1 MKKKYFVSTVRR
13 LLVLLTVLLTGSH
26 VIQADPVAQAVWC
39 DGNKTLYFVYKEP
52 ISVGGTYD
60 GQTVTQVW
68 SGEAVTNTGTLAPN
82 YPGWYTWN
90 QDNAGAVWKNATTI
104 KFDVSFVAVAPKS
117 LFNWFFDFR
126 EVTSITGLNYLD
138 TSQATT
144 MFQMFM
150 YCSKLET
157 IDVSH
162 FDMGMVANVGSMFR
176 ECTALTKIYC
186 NQTWLHITS
195 SDHMFT
201 NSYKLWGGTK
211 RDGYNRNISYA
222 NPFTGYF
229 TATPVIA
236 GDGSEGSP
244 FVLRHTTHWDALAD
258 YVAAGN
264 DCSGLYFKLGS
275 NLKVTKRIGAAGHP
289 FSGTFSGSY
298 AVENPTPPRYIPYVL
313 SVDIDGGSDEF
324 VAPFAYIQGA
334 TIKDLSVTG
343 SVKGSMHSA
352 GLVGNIVNGDINNF
366 IINCRVATTVTTT
379 DQYAGGVVGHGHAAK
394 VDVDG
399 CLFEGTIKRES
410 SGGRYAGA
418 IMGWCDNKTNINILD
433 CVEKGTYTN
442 FSYTQLNYCYSGSA
456 TPFAGDNCF
465 NFHNWSVGKKA
476 FEITLDDDDVLKPV
490 TEEHVYRASSLIKY
504 NGGAM
509 SYLPEAE
516 DDDDLMVFAA
526 KDDTFSFELTSGTF
540 NGVKDEDSNNVECTG
555 AGTTVNPYQFTMP
568 AKSVTVSA
576 DEGTAYALLIGT
588 TKLVFAYSK
597 STLTVGESFESYGT
611 ITELWSGDAV
621 IKSGW
626 SAPGWYK
633 ESDNNV
639 TEVVFDETFAQVKPT
654 SFFWWFCK
662 FQKLTTITDIQY
674 LNTSEATTMNSMFYN
689 CFVLPSINVNGF
701 DVSKVTNVTTMFS
714 GCSALTTIT
723 CSNSWNIA
731 ESSNMFSSCTKLKNY
746 DPNRVDGTMANPA
759 TGYFTPGATPVVIPG
774 SGTMYDPYRI
784 GTLSQWNKFAE
795 NVNGGDNYSGKY
807 VKLTAD
813 IENITTMIGT
823 AENAFAGHFD
833 GDGHVLTVNITS
845 GDLYAAPFRHVYGW
859 IDNLSVSGTITTS
872 NKHAGGIV
880 GLATYLELRNCA
892 SDVAINSS
900 VDGDGSH
907 GGLVGLIQ
915 NPKYATI
922 GYGYSVE
929 GCRFSGKL
937 LGGSTTHCSGLV
949 GYTDIRGVG
958 LTVEKCLFA
967 PAEVTG
973 CATDSK
979 TIARYDGEKTAGQFV
994 NVSDCYYTQTL
1005 GTVDEGATQVYEI
1018 TDETESVMPYN
1029 STAYGASGL
1038 TIGSDMLLV
1047 LTDGYKCYGVGGETV
1062 KFTCPVSVTVTKT
1075 TGGAAIEKTGS
1086 GTDQSPYQFTMPAE
1100 AVTLTGDGAKAYAIW
1115 CGGESDKVLY
1125 FVYTDVSGVAPG
1137 GTWDGKTITQVW
1149 SGEAVTN
1156 TGWSTPGWNA
1166 SVSGNATTVVFDP
1179 SFAEVKPN
1187 SLFKWFC
1194 YFEKLESIEG
1204 LQYLNT
1210 SEVTTMNSTF
1220 YDCYIL
1226 TAVDVSGFDMSKVTN
1241 TNSMFQLCVNLKT
1254 IYCAN
1259 SWTVGESNNMFIG
1272 CSKLVGAVSYQD
1284 SKDDISMANPY
1295 TGYFTKKYLELKD
1308 NENNTTTITTNNGIA
1323 NLEVTLSGR
1332 TFKKNNQ
1339 WNTVC
1344 LPFDLNGET
1353 FISSPF
1359 VDAIAIKE
1367 LDVENKYKYEG
1378 GNWVVDNEDGT
1389 DQTGFD
1395 EGTGVLTL
1403 FLKDVFFDDDT
1414 TDDEYVDHQGM
1425 KAGMPYLVKWAEDT
1439 DITDPVFPGVTIDKT
1454 APTPVTSYDEHVS
1467 FQGVYGPTPLTPN
1480 DKSNRYLSGS
1490 TLYWPNAAV
1499 TVNAFRNY
1507 FHLSPLAAVGVRSLR
1522 MESGDE
1528 GETTAIEA
1536 ISIDPTATA
1545 NPAEAT
1551 DNTYYNLNGQ
1561 RVTTPTKGIYIHNG
1575 RKVIIK

>member
-26 VIQADPVAQAVWC
+26 AIQADPVAQAVWC
-39 DGNKTLYFVYKEP
+39 SGNKTLYFVYKEP
-52 ISVGGTYD
+52 ITVGSTYD

-68 SGEAVTNTGTLAPN
+68 SGDAVTNTGTLAPN

-90 QDNAGAVWKNATTI
+90 QDNDAAVWKNATTI

-117 LFNWFFDFR
+117 LFNWFFGFSK
-126 EVTSITGLNYLD
+126 VTSIIGLNYLD
-138 TSQATT
+138 TKEATT
-144 MFQMFM
+144 MNRMF
-150 YCSKLET
+150 YGCSELTT
-157 IDVSH
+157 IDVSN
-162 FDMGMVANVGSMFR
+162 FDMGKVTNVERMF
-176 ECTALTKIYC
+176 EYCTKLTTIYC
-186 NQTWLHITS
+186 NKTWSGITY
-195 SDHMFT
+195 SDFMFA
-201 NSYKLWGGTK
+201 NSGKAPSG
-211 RDGYNRNISYA
+211 DGSYNISYA
-222 NPFTGYF
+222 KPFDGFF
-229 TATPVIA
+229 TVKPAMA
-236 GDGSEGSP
+236 GDGSKETP
-244 FVLRHTTHWDALAD
+244 FVLSHTAHWNALAD

-264 DCSGLYFKLGS
+264 NCSGLYFKLGS
-275 NLKVTKRIGAAGHP
+275 DLKVTKRIGAKDKP

-298 AVENPTPPRYIPYVL
+298 ATTPPRYIPYVL

-343 SVKGSMHSA
+343 SVKGSRHAA
-352 GLVGNIVNGDINNF
+352 GLVGNIVSGSNT

-379 DQYAGGVVGHGHAAK
+379 DQYAGGVVGHGHSAT
-394 VDVDG
+394 VRVEG

-418 IMGWCDNKTNINILD
+418 IMGWCDNKDNITITN

-442 FSYTQLNYCYSGSA
+442 FSYTQLNYCYKSGGA
-456 TPFAGDNCF
+456 TSFSGTDCF

-490 TEEHVYRASSLIKY
+490 TEVAVYRASSLVKY
-504 NGGAM
+504 TGGAM

-516 DDDDLMVFAA
+516 DDDDLLVFAA
-526 KDDTFSFELTSGTF
+526 EGDIFSFQLTAGTF
-540 NGVKDEDSNNVECTG
+540 NGVKDED
-555 AGTTVNPYQFTMP
+555 GTDVSYSGSNPYSFTMP
-568 AKSVTVSA
+568 AKNVTVSA
-576 DEGTAYALLIGT
+576 DEGRAYALLIGT
-588 TKLVFAYSK
+588 KLVFVYSE
-597 STLTVGESFESYGT
+597 TPLTEGGTWNEQT
-611 ITELWSGDAV
+611 ITKLWSGNAV
-621 IKSGW
+621 KNTGW
-626 SAPGWYK
+626 SNPGWLDTGGTGPYYY
-633 ESDNNV
+633 NV
-639 TEVVFDETFAQVKPT
+639 TEVVFDASFTNVKPK
-654 SFFWWFCK
+654 SFFKWFWQ
-662 FQKLTTITDIQY
+662 FHSLTTITGIEN
-674 LNTSEATTMNSMFYN
+674 LNTSEATNMNSMFYDCYN
-689 CFVLPSINVNGF
+689 LKTINVNGF
-701 DVSKVTNVTTMFS
+701 DVSKVTNATAMFKS
-714 GCSALTTIT
+714 CQELTTIT
-723 CSNSWNIA
+723 CNNSWSIA
-731 ESSNMFSSCTKLKNY
+731 VTDNMFLSCNDLKNTSAGIEY
-746 DPNRVDGTMANPA
+746 LQYKVDGSMANPT
-759 TGYFTPGATPVVIPG
+759 TGYFTPDATPVVIPG
-774 SGTMYDPYRI
+774 KGTKNDPYCI
-784 GTLSQWNKFAE
+784 GTLSQWNQFAT
-795 NVNGGDNYSGKY
+795 NVNGGNDYSGKY

-813 IENITTMIGT
+813 IGGIKKMVGT
-823 AENAFAGHFD
+823 AENAFAGEFD
-833 GDGHVLTVNITS
+833 GDGHVLTVDIKS
-845 GDLYAAPFRHVYGW
+845 EDLYAAPFRHVDGT
-859 IDNLSVSGTITTS
+859 IINLSVSGAITTS
-872 NKHAGGIV
+872 QKHAGGIV

-892 SDVAINSS
+892 SDVTITSS
-900 VDGDGSH
+900 VNGDGSH

-915 NPKYATI
+915 NPNSATE
-922 GYGYSVE
+922 GYDYTVE

-949 GYTDIRGVG
+949 GYTDIEGVG
-958 LTVEKCLFA
+958 LTVRNSLFA
-967 PAEVTG
+967 PAEVTVSTTG
-973 CATDSK
+973 SN
-979 TIARYDGEKTAGQFV
+979 TIARYSGTPSAGQFV
-994 NVSDCYYTQTL
+994 TVSDCYYTQTL
-1005 GTVDEGATQVYEI
+1005 GTADDGATQVYEI
-1018 TDETESVMPYN
+1018 ADETESVMPYN
-1029 STAYGASGL
+1029 STVYSASGL
-1038 TIGSDMLLV
+1038 TIGSNMLLV
-1047 LTDGYKCYGVGGETV
+1047 YTGSYKCYGASGKPV
-1062 KFTCPVSVTVTKT
+1062 KFTCPVSVTVKETDSST
-1075 TGGAAIEKTGS
+1075 AIDGQTGS

-1100 AVTLTGDGAKAYAIW
+1100 AVTLTGAGAKVYAIW
-1115 CGGESDKVLY
+1115 CGGDGDKVLY
-1125 FVYTDVSGVAPG
+1125 FVNTDKAVTAG
-1137 GTWDGKTITQVW
+1137 GTWNSKIITQVW
-1149 SGEAVTN
+1149 SGDAVTK
-1156 TGWSTPGWNA
+1156 TGWGKPGWNIE
-1166 SVSGNATTVVFDP
+1166 SVQNNATTVVFES
-1179 SFAEVKPN
+1179 SFADVKPN
-1187 SLFKWFC
+1187 SLYCWF
-1194 YFEKLESIEG
+1194 YNFVNLTTIEG

-1220 YDCYIL
+1220 FNCYKL
-1226 TAVDVSGFDMSKVTN
+1226 TALDVSGFDMSKVTN
-1241 TNSMFQLCVNLKT
+1241 TTAMFYSCADLVT

-1259 SWTVGESNNMFIG
+1259 SWDVATSVGMFNH
-1272 CSKLVGAVSYQD
+1272 CEKLVGAVKYNY
-1284 SKDDISMANPY
+1284 SKADVAMANPY
-1295 TGYFTKKYLELKD
+1295 TGYFTKKFLVLEDAAD
-1308 NENNTTTITTNNGIA
+1308 NTSTITEKNGIA
-1323 NLEVTLSGR
+1323 NLEVTLHGR

-1414 TDDEYVDHQGM
+1414 TDDEYVDYQGM

-1439 DITDPVFPGVTIDKT
+1439 DITDPVFPGVTIDAAERT
-1454 APTPVTSYDEHVS
+1454 VVTSQDGHVS
-1467 FQGVYGPTPLTPN
+1467 FQGVYNPTLLTAN

-1528 GETTAIEA
+1528 GETTAIET

-1561 RVTTPTKGIYIHNG
+1561 RVIAPTKGIYIHNG